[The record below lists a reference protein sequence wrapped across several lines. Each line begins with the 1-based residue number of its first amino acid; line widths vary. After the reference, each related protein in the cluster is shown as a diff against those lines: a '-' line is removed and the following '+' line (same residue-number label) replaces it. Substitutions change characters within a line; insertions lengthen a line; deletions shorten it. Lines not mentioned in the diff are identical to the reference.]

1 MHDQNERRTGPIVRT
16 TIYRTYCNT
25 RMYCYCTSM
34 HAARFT
40 GPNAKLSRGRH
51 AARFTGPNAYKLS
64 RGRHAAQIK
73 GPNASF
79 ITKRLVNTSFYDTHV
94 MNMHPGGLDTKA

>member
-1 MHDQNERRTGPIVRT
+1 
-16 TIYRTYCNT
+16 
-25 RMYCYCTSM
+25 M

-40 GPNAKLSRGRH
+40 GPNA
-51 AARFTGPNAYKLS
+51 KLS